1 MMNFSIVEWYVIDY
15 RMQFINIETME
26 EDIIFGTAVMRF
38 LSMYMKIAKKDAH
51 YIHLPQA

>member
-1 MMNFSIVEWYVIDY
+1 MNFSIVEWYVIDY